1 MNQTINQ
8 QLAEIRNNMLAITQT
23 HKENEVN
30 TNQQTHATAQAGQ
43 TIQVK
48 INPRGKGTMSAQVRK
63 LMREQPQMSAQ
74 EIAKIV
80 GCKPHTVHNV
90 KYNQKKK
97 RRIRTIQ
104 VKPQTRIQR
113 EITVGE
119 LEGNWTEKQT
129 QDLLNR
135 ASRGRSVSE
144 LRLSLAGFILDMT
157 FSGNTDLLKN
167 KHFQNVLR
175 ITTPSEADQL

>member
-8 QLAEIRNNMLAITQT
+8 QLAEIRNNMLAITQN

-30 TNQQTHATAQAGQ
+30 ANQPQAGQ

-97 RRIRTIQ
+97 RRASKVIQ
-104 VKPQTRIQR
+104 VKPRARIQREITNQPQTRIQR
-113 EITVGE
+113 EPMTNSYAIKAALT
-119 LEGNWTEKQT
+119 NFTM
-129 QDLLNR
+129 DLI
-135 ASRGRSVSE
+135 A
-144 LRLSLAGFILDMT
+144 
-157 FSGNTDLLKN
+157 SGNTDLLKN
-167 KHFQNVLR
+167 KHFQALVRL
-175 ITTPSEADQL
+175 TTTSENTQL

>member
-30 TNQQTHATAQAGQ
+30 ANQPQAGQ

-97 RRIRTIQ
+97 RRASKTIQ
-104 VKPQTRIQR
+104 VKPQARIQREITNQPQTRIQR
-113 EITVGE
+113 EPMKTTGHLVNLSAIKHALTSF
-119 LEGNWTEKQT
+119 TM
-129 QDLLNR
+129 DLI
-135 ASRGRSVSE
+135 ASN
-144 LRLSLAGFILDMT
+144 
-157 FSGNTDLLKN
+157 NTDLLKN
-167 KHFQNVLR
+167 KHFQNLVRL
-175 ITTPSEADQL
+175 TTTSENTQL